1 MDSLREAN
9 ENLVEST
16 TATLNGVAGAAAG
29 SPRGRTL
36 RTKMARRRDVAA
48 AADVDRA
55 GCYAPLMSIA
65 LVFAALLLL
74 GFLYFRS
81 RKQNEAVTSRETTP
95 ALDTWIADA
104 LEVEL
109 AEGALGMRA
118 STPEERRK
126 LAKSL
131 RGEPDPDVVS
141 KIEDKVKA
149 VELEFV
155 KYAHE
160 TEAEVTIR
168 VRYEDG
174 NAGTA
179 TKRLAFTDVPEGV
192 RADFASRSGTRV
204 FRTWTFPWARVR
216 VL

>member
-1 MDSLREAN
+1 MSFALI
-9 ENLVEST
+9 
-16 TATLNGVAGAAAG
+16 AAAVV
-29 SPRGRTL
+29 L
-36 RTKMARRRDVAA
+36 
-48 AADVDRA
+48 
-55 GCYAPLMSIA
+55 A
-65 LVFAALLLL
+65 LYLFM
-74 GFLYFRS
+74 RS
-81 RKQNEAVTSRETTP
+81 RRKSGDAEVARESTP
-95 ALDTWIADA
+95 ALDSWIAEA

-131 RGEPDPDVVS
+131 RGEPDPEVVS
-141 KIEDKVKA
+141 SVEDKVKA

-160 TEAEVTIR
+160 ADAEVTLR

-179 TKRLAFTDVPEGV
+179 SKRLPWTDVPAAIRG
-192 RADFASRSGTRV
+192 DFDRRGGTRV
-204 FRTWTFPWARVR
+204 FRTWVFPWARAR
-216 VL
+216 AL

>member
-1 MDSLREAN
+1 ML
-9 ENLVEST
+9 
-16 TATLNGVAGAAAG
+16 TA
-29 SPRGRTL
+29 
-36 RTKMARRRDVAA
+36 
-48 AADVDRA
+48 
-55 GCYAPLMSIA
+55 MSFA
-65 LVFAALLLL
+65 LVALAALVVA
-74 GFLYFRS
+74 YFFMRS
-81 RKQNEAVTSRETTP
+81 RKTRGDAEVARESTP

-104 LEVEL
+104 LEIEL
-109 AEGALGMRA
+109 AEGALGLRS

-126 LAKSL
+126 LGKSL

-141 KIEDKVKA
+141 RVEDKVKA

-155 KYAHE
+155 KYSHDS
-160 TEAEVTIR
+160 EAEVTLR

-179 TKRLAFTDVPEGV
+179 TKRLPFTDIPEAV

>member
-1 MDSLREAN
+1 
-9 ENLVEST
+9 
-16 TATLNGVAGAAAG
+16 
-29 SPRGRTL
+29 
-36 RTKMARRRDVAA
+36 
-48 AADVDRA
+48 
-55 GCYAPLMSIA
+55 MSIA
-65 LVFAALLLL
+65 LVAAIGAIVAL
-74 GFLYFRS
+74 FLFLRS
-81 RKQNEAVTSRETTP
+81 RKGTSAEVQRESTP
-95 ALDTWIADA
+95 ALDAWIAEA

-141 KIEDKVKA
+141 KVEDKVKA

-179 TKRLAFTDVPEGV
+179 TKRLPFTDVPEAV

-204 FRTWTFPWARVR
+204 FRTWSFPWARVR

>member
-1 MDSLREAN
+1 
-9 ENLVEST
+9 
-16 TATLNGVAGAAAG
+16 
-29 SPRGRTL
+29 
-36 RTKMARRRDVAA
+36 
-48 AADVDRA
+48 
-55 GCYAPLMSIA
+55 MSIA
-65 LVFAALLLL
+65 LVAAIGAMVAL
-74 GFLYFRS
+74 FLFLRS
-81 RKQNEAVTSRETTP
+81 RKGTRAEAQRESTP
-95 ALDTWIADA
+95 ALDAWIADA

-160 TEAEVTIR
+160 TEAEVTVR

-179 TKRLAFTDVPEGV
+179 TTRLPFTDVPEAV

-204 FRTWTFPWARVR
+204 FRTWSFPWARVR

>member
-1 MDSLREAN
+1 MSLA
-9 ENLVEST
+9 LI
-16 TATLNGVAGAAAG
+16 
-29 SPRGRTL
+29 
-36 RTKMARRRDVAA
+36 AA
-48 AADVDRA
+48 AAAVA
-55 GCYAPLMSIA
+55 
-65 LVFAALLLL
+65 VAA
-74 GFLYFRS
+74 YFFMRS
-81 RKQNEAVTSRETTP
+81 RRKSGDAEVARDSTP
-95 ALDTWIADA
+95 ALDAWIAEA

-131 RGEPDPDVVS
+131 RGEPDPEVVS
-141 KIEDKVKA
+141 TVEDKVKA

-160 TEAEVTIR
+160 GDAEVTLR

-179 TKRLAFTDVPEGV
+179 SKRLPWTDVPAAI
-192 RADFASRSGTRV
+192 RSDFDRRGGTRV
-204 FRTWTFPWARVR
+204 FRTWTFPWARAHA
-216 VL
+216 L

>member
-1 MDSLREAN
+1 
-9 ENLVEST
+9 
-16 TATLNGVAGAAAG
+16 
-29 SPRGRTL
+29 
-36 RTKMARRRDVAA
+36 
-48 AADVDRA
+48 
-55 GCYAPLMSIA
+55 MS
-65 LVFAALLLL
+65 FALLALAAIAVA
-74 GFLYFRS
+74 YFFMRS
-81 RKQNEAVTSRETTP
+81 RKNSGDAEVARESTP

-131 RGEPDPDVVS
+131 RGDPDPDVVS
-141 KIEDKVKA
+141 RVEDKVKA

-155 KYAHE
+155 KYAHDS
-160 TEAEVTIR
+160 EAEVTLR

-179 TKRLAFTDVPEGV
+179 TKRLALTDVPEAI
-192 RADFASRSGTRV
+192 RADFDRRGGTRV
-204 FRTWTFPWARVR
+204 FRTWVFPWARVR
-216 VL
+216 AL

>member
-1 MDSLREAN
+1 MAMSFA
-9 ENLVEST
+9 VI
-16 TATLNGVAGAAAG
+16 AAAVV
-29 SPRGRTL
+29 L
-36 RTKMARRRDVAA
+36 AVYLFM
-48 AADVDRA
+48 
-55 GCYAPLMSIA
+55 
-65 LVFAALLLL
+65 
-74 GFLYFRS
+74 RS
-81 RKQNEAVTSRETTP
+81 RRKIGSAEVVRESTP
-95 ALDTWIADA
+95 ALDAWIADA

-131 RGEPDPDVVS
+131 RGDPDPEVVS
-141 KIEDKVKA
+141 SVEDKVKA

-160 TEAEVTIR
+160 ADAEITLR
-168 VRYEDG
+168 VRYENG

-179 TKRLAFTDVPEGV
+179 SKRLPWSDVPEAI
-192 RADFASRSGTRV
+192 RTDFDRRGGTRV
-204 FRTWTFPWARVR
+204 FRTWVFPWARAR

>member
-1 MDSLREAN
+1 MSL
-9 ENLVEST
+9 
-16 TATLNGVAGAAAG
+16 
-29 SPRGRTL
+29 
-36 RTKMARRRDVAA
+36 
-48 AADVDRA
+48 
-55 GCYAPLMSIA
+55 
-65 LVFAALLLL
+65 ALLAVAIAAVAYL
-74 GFLYFRS
+74 FMRS
-81 RKQNEAVTSRETTP
+81 RKNSGSPEVARESTP

-141 KIEDKVKA
+141 RVEDKVKA

-155 KYAHE
+155 KYAHDN
-160 TEAEVTIR
+160 EAEVTLR

-179 TKRLAFTDVPEGV
+179 TKRLAWTDIPEAV
-192 RADFASRSGTRV
+192 RTDFDRRGGTRV
-204 FRTWTFPWARVR
+204 FRTWVFPWARVR
-216 VL
+216 AL